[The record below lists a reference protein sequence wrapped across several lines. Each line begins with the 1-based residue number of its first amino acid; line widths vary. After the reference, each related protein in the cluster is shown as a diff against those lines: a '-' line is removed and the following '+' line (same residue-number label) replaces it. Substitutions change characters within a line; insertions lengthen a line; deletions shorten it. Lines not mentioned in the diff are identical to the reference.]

1 MLRRQ
6 TMRLGIAL
14 LLAAVAIT
22 GCAQNIGDSC
32 SGSSDCS
39 QTGERQ
45 CDLAQPGGYCT
56 VFSCDPDTCPEGAC
70 VEWRFIPSRTA
81 ETWCMQTCG
90 GDGNCRNDYYCV
102 LPSNINMA
110 GEWEAEVPTDERVAR
125 IIDLSENLTTSKI
138 CTALSQPPE
147 ESEAERNGTL
157 QTVAQD
163 GGVNPSL

>member
-6 TMRLGIAL
+6 TMRLGMAL
-14 LLAAVAIT
+14 LLAAVTVT

-56 VFSCDPDTCPEGAC
+56 VFSCDPDTCPQGAC

-90 GDGNCRNDYYCV
+90 GDGNCRSDYWCV
-102 LPSNINMA
+102 LPSKINME
-110 GEWEAEVPTDERVAR
+110 GVWEEEVPTEGRIAR

-138 CTALSQPPE
+138 CTALSQPPPS
-147 ESEAERNGTL
+147 ESVRNSESDMT
-157 QTVAQD
+157 AASN
-163 GGVNPSL
+163 GVDAGL